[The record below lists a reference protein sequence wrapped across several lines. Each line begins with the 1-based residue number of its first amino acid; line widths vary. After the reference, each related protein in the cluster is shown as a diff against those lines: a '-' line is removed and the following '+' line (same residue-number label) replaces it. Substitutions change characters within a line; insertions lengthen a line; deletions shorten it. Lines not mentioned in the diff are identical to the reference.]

1 MQQVQNTQTGFK
13 NHGSNPLLGM
23 TFGVSHKI
31 TSVCLDIVGGQSIA
45 VFSISTGVLGNVMK
59 IMGGSCT
66 LTFNIAILN

>member
-31 TSVCLDIVGGQSIA
+31 TSVCLDIVGGQSVA
-45 VFSISTGVLGNVMK
+45 VFSTSTGILGNVIRML
-59 IMGGSCT
+59 GGSCT